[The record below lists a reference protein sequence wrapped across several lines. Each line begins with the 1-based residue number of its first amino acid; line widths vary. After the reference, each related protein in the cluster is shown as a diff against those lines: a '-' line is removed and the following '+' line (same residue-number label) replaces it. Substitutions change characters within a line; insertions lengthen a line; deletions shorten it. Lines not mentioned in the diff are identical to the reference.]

1 MPEAS
6 PLAGAFNFRDLGGLP
21 TMDGRRIRS
30 GRLFRSDTL
39 QALTADDVEHLAST
53 LGLQAII
60 DLRLAREVAEEG
72 RGPLA
77 AHAGI
82 RYFNTPLEMASTEDT
97 APELVLHAL
106 YAQCLA
112 PGDMLAEALARLAEF
127 AGRPTV
133 IHCAAGK
140 DRTGVLAAM
149 VLRLAGVAD
158 EVIVADYMASAAH
171 MPRML
176 ERFASWP
183 TYRDHL
189 AAMPPQVY
197 AVEEAPLRHFLAQLD
212 QRHGGT
218 LAWARAHGIGDE
230 AIGRIRDGLVEMP

>member
-1 MPEAS
+1 M
-6 PLAGAFNFRDLGGLP
+6 LTGVFNFRDLGGLP
-21 TMDGRRIRS
+21 TADGRVTRS

-39 QALTADDVEHLAST
+39 QALTPEDVHYLATT
-53 LGLQAII
+53 LGLKAII

-77 AHAGI
+77 AHEGI
-82 RYFNTPLEMASTEDT
+82 AYFNAPLEMASVENVDP
-97 APELVLHAL
+97 ALVLHDL
-106 YAQCLA
+106 YAGCLQR
-112 PGDMLAEALARLAEF
+112 GEVLAHAIDRLAEF
-127 AGRPTV
+127 AGQPAL

-140 DRTGVLAAM
+140 DRTGVLAAL
-149 VLRLAGVAD
+149 VLKFTGVSD
-158 EVIVADYMASAAH
+158 DVIVADYMASAPN

-197 AVEEAPLRHFLAQLD
+197 AVEEAPLRHFLDVLD
-212 QRHGGT
+212 RRHGGAQ
-218 LAWARAHGIGDE
+218 AWARSNGVSE
-230 AIGRIRDGLVEMP
+230 ETLRTIREGLLQPT